1 VQDHQTG
8 DEQLNGIIVL
18 NKPAGCTSFEAVR
31 AVSRLFLREKAGHA
45 GTLDPM
51 ATGVLPVFLGRS
63 AKLIQYLP
71 DTDKEYIA
79 DIAFGTQTDTGDKEG
94 KPLYTSKYRPD
105 MVDWFASV
113 EAHRGEQYQVP
124 PMYSAVK
131 MSGVPLYEMARQ
143 GKTVDR
149 KPRLI
154 RISELEVISFKRSA
168 SRIRVRCSAGTY
180 IRTLAE
186 DLAATCGCFAHL
198 TALQRTAACGFSI
211 EKAVTLEQLENAED
225 RNAFLID
232 PESVFKDNQVVELD
246 DNLTRLF
253 MNGFLFPAERAGI
266 DPEPGARVRI
276 YSGNRFIALGEITE
290 HAELKKIWQAE

>member
-1 VQDHQTG
+1 
-8 DEQLNGIIVL
+8 
-18 NKPAGCTSFEAVR
+18 
-31 AVSRLFLREKAGHA
+31 
-45 GTLDPM
+45 
-51 ATGVLPVFLGRS
+51 
-63 AKLIQYLP
+63 
-71 DTDKEYIA
+71 
-79 DIAFGTQTDTGDKEG
+79 
-94 KPLYTSKYRPD
+94 

-186 DLAATCGCFAHL
+186 DIG
-198 TALQRTAACGFSI
+198 
-211 EKAVTLEQLENAED
+211 K
-225 RNAFLID
+225 
-232 PESVFKDNQVVELD
+232 
-246 DNLTRLF
+246 
-253 MNGFLFPAERAGI
+253 
-266 DPEPGARVRI
+266 
-276 YSGNRFIALGEITE
+276 ALGCDAYTTE
-290 HAELKKIWQAE
+290 LRRTKIADYDINKLPLFEVPE